1 MHSSAGYALSAL
13 SVPSATCVSAL
24 MHCASRSWS
33 APCASCLLRFL
44 NARPALFMNLLR
56 ALSIR
61 CCTRLPCVSR
71 TLQRSARDMCMPA
84 PCAIFLTWNYK
95 LMKQIT
101 IGTRASKLAMT
112 QTHEVIK
119 RLLQQWPD
127 LKITVEQIS
136 TKGDHVTDVPLT
148 QLGGDGIFV
157 TEIESALRDGRIDLA
172 VHSLKDLPTTP
183 AGGLCIVVTGPRED
197 VRDVIVWNDSI
208 WQEMRR
214 ERDGSGQEHYLPP
227 GSIFLTDLRL
237 GTCSLR
243 RMAQI
248 RALMPG
254 AEILPLRGNVDT
266 RLRKLDAGDYDGIV
280 LAAAGLHRLGVHER
294 LADRLR
300 YLPIEVMMP
309 APGQGALAVEVRDEA
324 EMQMLIAP
332 LRDAATE
339 AATSAER
346 MFMRRLGAGCYL
358 PVAAHGEIRGE
369 SLTLKGL
376 VISRDGQE
384 KVRVSRSMPWTA
396 ETDPENAGRLGVQ
409 LAEEALARGAAEI
422 INALSVTRIQERQH
436 A

>member
-1 MHSSAGYALSAL
+1 MGMSM
-13 SVPSATCVSAL
+13 PK
-24 MHCASRSWS
+24 
-33 APCASCLLRFL
+33 
-44 NARPALFMNLLR
+44 
-56 ALSIR
+56 R
-61 CCTRLPCVSR
+61 CIIYLIWESKRMKRL
-71 TLQRSARDMCMPA
+71 
-84 PCAIFLTWNYK
+84 I
-95 LMKQIT
+95 
-101 IGTRASKLAMT
+101 IGTRASKLAMIQT
-112 QTHEVIK
+112 QWVVERLKEQDPALPIVIEPIRTTGDALTH
-119 RLLQQWPD
+119 
-127 LKITVEQIS
+127 
-136 TKGDHVTDVPLT
+136 VPLT
-148 QLGGDGIFV
+148 TIGGDGVFV
-157 TEIESALRDGRIDLA
+157 QEIERALLEKRIDLA
-172 VHSLKDLPTTP
+172 VHSLKDLPTAQT
-183 AGGLCIVVTGPRED
+183 AGLHVVVVGTRED
-197 VRDVIVWNDSI
+197 VRDVLVVNGQSDHAAGEAGRTEEGVVR
-208 WQEMRR
+208 WQEGAGRTEEGAGR
-214 ERDGSGQEHYLPP
+214 TEEGAGRPQGSPLPYTEYWEGKTTP
-227 GSIFLTDLRL
+227 VRI

-243 RMAQI
+243 RTAQI
-248 RALMPG
+248 RALFPG
-254 AEILPLRGNVDT
+254 VEILPLRGNVDT

-294 LADRLR
+294 LADRLH

-309 APGQGALAVEVRDEA
+309 APGQGALAVEVREEA

-376 VISRDGQE
+376 VISLDGQE
-384 KVRVSRSMPWTA
+384 QVRVSRSMPWTA

>member
-1 MHSSAGYALSAL
+1 
-13 SVPSATCVSAL
+13 VQEIE
-24 MHCASRSWS
+24 
-33 APCASCLLRFL
+33 
-44 NARPALFMNLLR
+44 R
-56 ALSIR
+56 AL
-61 CCTRLPCVSR
+61 LE
-71 TLQRSARDMCMPA
+71 
-84 PCAIFLTWNYK
+84 K
-95 LMKQIT
+95 
-101 IGTRASKLAMT
+101 
-112 QTHEVIK
+112 
-119 RLLQQWPD
+119 
-127 LKITVEQIS
+127 
-136 TKGDHVTDVPLT
+136 
-148 QLGGDGIFV
+148 
-157 TEIESALRDGRIDLA
+157 RIDLA
-172 VHSLKDLPTTP
+172 VHSLKDLPTAQT
-183 AGGLCIVVTGPRED
+183 AGLHVVAVGRRED
-197 VRDVIVWNDSI
+197 VRDVLVVNGQSDHAVG
-208 WQEMRR
+208 
-214 ERDGSGQEHYLPP
+214 RDYSLDGTG
-227 GSIFLTDLRL
+227 TDLPLSWEGKTTPVRI

-243 RMAQI
+243 RTAQI
-248 RALMPG
+248 RALFPG
-254 AEILPLRGNVDT
+254 VEILPLRGNVDT

-369 SLTLKGL
+369 SLMLKGL
-376 VISRDGQE
+376 VISLDGQE
-384 KVRVSRSMPWTA
+384 QVRVSRSMPWTA

-409 LAEEALARGAAEI
+409 LAEEALARGAARI

>member
-1 MHSSAGYALSAL
+1 MK
-13 SVPSATCVSAL
+13 
-24 MHCASRSWS
+24 
-33 APCASCLLRFL
+33 
-44 NARPALFMNLLR
+44 
-56 ALSIR
+56 
-61 CCTRLPCVSR
+61 RL
-71 TLQRSARDMCMPA
+71 
-84 PCAIFLTWNYK
+84 I
-95 LMKQIT
+95 
-101 IGTRASKLAMT
+101 IGTRASKLAMIQT
-112 QTHEVIK
+112 QWVVERLKEQDPALPIVIEPIRTTGDALTH
-119 RLLQQWPD
+119 
-127 LKITVEQIS
+127 
-136 TKGDHVTDVPLT
+136 VPLT
-148 QLGGDGIFV
+148 TIGGDGVFV
-157 TEIESALRDGRIDLA
+157 QEIERALLEKRIDLA
-172 VHSLKDLPTTP
+172 VHSLKDLPTAQT
-183 AGGLCIVVTGPRED
+183 AGLHVVAVGTRED
-197 VRDVIVWNDSI
+197 VRDVLVVNGQSDHAAGEAGRTEEGAGR
-208 WQEMRR
+208 WQDAAGRPEEGAGRPQ
-214 ERDGSGQEHYLPP
+214 GSPLPYTEYWEGKTTP
-227 GSIFLTDLRL
+227 VRI

-243 RMAQI
+243 RTAQI
-248 RALMPG
+248 RALFPG
-254 AEILPLRGNVDT
+254 VEILPLRGNVDT

-369 SLTLKGL
+369 SFTLKGL
-376 VISRDGQE
+376 VISLDGQE
-384 KVRVSRSMPWTA
+384 QVRVSRSMPWTA

>member
-1 MHSSAGYALSAL
+1 MK
-13 SVPSATCVSAL
+13 
-24 MHCASRSWS
+24 
-33 APCASCLLRFL
+33 
-44 NARPALFMNLLR
+44 
-56 ALSIR
+56 
-61 CCTRLPCVSR
+61 RL
-71 TLQRSARDMCMPA
+71 
-84 PCAIFLTWNYK
+84 I
-95 LMKQIT
+95 
-101 IGTRASKLAMT
+101 IGTRASKLAMIQT
-112 QTHEVIK
+112 QWVVECLKEQDPALPIVIEPIRTTGDALTH
-119 RLLQQWPD
+119 
-127 LKITVEQIS
+127 
-136 TKGDHVTDVPLT
+136 VPLT
-148 QLGGDGIFV
+148 TIGGDGVFV
-157 TEIESALRDGRIDLA
+157 QEIERALLEKRIDLA
-172 VHSLKDLPTTP
+172 VHSLKDLPTAQT
-183 AGGLCIVVTGPRED
+183 AGLHVVAVGRRED
-197 VRDVIVWNDSI
+197 VRDVLVVNGQSDHAAGEAGRP
-208 WQEMRR
+208 Q
-214 ERDGSGQEHYLPP
+214 GSPLPYTEYWEGKTTP
-227 GSIFLTDLRL
+227 VRI

-243 RMAQI
+243 RTAQI
-248 RALMPG
+248 RALFPG
-254 AEILPLRGNVDT
+254 VEILPLRGNVDT

-324 EMQMLIAP
+324 EMQMLIAL

-376 VISRDGQE
+376 VISLDGQE
-384 KVRVSRSMPWTA
+384 QVRVSRSMPWTA